1 MISEEYDLDQFIEGI
16 KDLTYHEVL
25 TFTLKEGYASDDIL
39 VHKKRDGASEEEI
52 QRVSEYNKA
61 LHDIIFLLQVGQRP
75 DLVSDRERDNYNK
88 FRQVAQNLVDTGEL
102 LPKILD
108 FFDD

>member
-1 MISEEYDLDQFIEGI
+1 MISKEYDLDRFIEEI
-16 KDLTYHEVL
+16 KDQTYHEVL
-25 TFTLKEGYASDDIL
+25 TFTLTEGYASDDVL
-39 VHKKRDGASEEEI
+39 VHKKRDGASEEVI

-75 DLVSDRERDNYNK
+75 NLVSDRELDNYNK
-88 FRQVAQNLVDTGEL
+88 FRQVAQNMVDKGEL